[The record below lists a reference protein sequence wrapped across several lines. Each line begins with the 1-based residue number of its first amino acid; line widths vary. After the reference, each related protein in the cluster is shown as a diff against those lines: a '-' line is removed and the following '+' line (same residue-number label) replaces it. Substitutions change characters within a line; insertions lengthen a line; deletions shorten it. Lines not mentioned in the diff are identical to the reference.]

1 MAGRT
6 TGRAVTRSPRD
17 GGDGRAAKQDRAEGG
32 DGRVPPTHPTPGSLP
47 RDPLIPDLP
56 TAEESQCLGRNNP
69 FPSVLKG
76 AKSEGWPP
84 DSLPKS
90 VSTAVASVA
99 CRTLSARGTPRRC
112 LPPTRWASG
121 GCGGS
126 AASSSRNLPEA
137 PGRSPKPHEK
147 RLRVSRLPLLLPGG
161 RDPPHRNPRFL

>member
-6 TGRAVTRSPRD
+6 TRRAVTRSPRD
-17 GGDGRAAKQDRAEGG
+17 GGDGRAAKQDRVEGG
-32 DGRVPPTHPTPGSLP
+32 DGRVPPTLPTPGSPP

-56 TAEESQCLGRNNP
+56 TAEESQCLGCNNP

-76 AKSEGWPP
+76 AKSESWPP

-112 LPPTRWASG
+112 LPPTHWASG